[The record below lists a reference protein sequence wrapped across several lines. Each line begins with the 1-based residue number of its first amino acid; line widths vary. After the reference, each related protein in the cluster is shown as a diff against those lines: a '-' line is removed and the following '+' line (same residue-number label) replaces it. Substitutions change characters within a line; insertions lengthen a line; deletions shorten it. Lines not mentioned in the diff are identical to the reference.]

1 MIFNKSNFQQCKI
14 IADFP
19 RYARRVR
26 AAYNFTPLKISIAEY
41 TQDIQLQCQRKLI
54 Y

>member
-14 IADFP
+14 IAVYP

-26 AAYNFTPLKISIAEY
+26 AAYNFTPLKISKAEF
-41 TQDIQLQCQRKLI
+41 TQDIKKQK
-54 Y
+54 